1 MKLTKPKFHLEN
13 CHSCLCR
20 TLTWFVSIVVHS
32 GKKKISQT
40 KYGVPEIGP
49 PSAELFHLTTLG
61 FFRALSPTNFSAL
74 FLTFLPITLL
84 FPNKMA
90 LTHVSGRKRDAQVLM
105 AGPLF

>member
-20 TLTWFVSIVVHS
+20 TLTWLVSTVVHS

-40 KYGVPEIGP
+40 KYGAPEIGL
-49 PSAELFHLTTLG
+49 PSAELFILTTLG

-84 FPNKMA
+84 FPNKMV
-90 LTHVSGRKRDAQVLM
+90 LTHVSGKKPDPQVLM
-105 AGPLF
+105 AGSLF